1 MELLSKSLRLCA
13 LILAI
18 WTLVVNGGG
27 VRTAVFDSGAS
38 WTEFA
43 AWFGPMLLLAAVA
56 LLAPTVAAWL
66 LGGGLV
72 LLALVAWWVASSGDL
87 MGEMAPSMAQTD
99 ALLALVAIPLVA
111 VLGLNR
117 PITAGIMLLAI
128 AFAPTPAPG
137 VGASATQAAAA
148 AAVIDARAA
157 LAVAALLLLIAGAV
171 IRRPHHKPTR
181 SRVEGG
187 YPPPTPARFASRV
200 DPARA
205 RTRSW

>member
-1 MELLSKSLRLCA
+1 M
-13 LILAI
+13 
-18 WTLVVNGGG
+18 
-27 VRTAVFDSGAS
+27 
-38 WTEFA
+38 
-43 AWFGPMLLLAAVA
+43 
-56 LLAPTVAAWL
+56 
-66 LGGGLV
+66 
-72 LLALVAWWVASSGDL
+72 LALVAWWVASSGDL

-148 AAVIDARAA
+148 AAVNDAARAA

-187 YPPPTPARFASRV
+187 YPPPTPARFASQV